1 MDKLLLGITFT
12 VEEEELLFFLVLS
25 QRTIKKRKPRIMMT
39 APKTAPTMMA
49 SKGSSLSLMVDLV
62 SYWWVEGSDIVLN
75 NDARDD
81 SWL

>member
-12 VEEEELLFFLVLS
+12 VEEELLFFLVLS

-75 NDARDD
+75 INDG